1 MCVQHTVAMSNV
13 NLGVS
18 GTNID
23 PWNTE
28 AVYGVQPSPTTSS
41 LHVKQN
47 APVRNVRTAPNRVSL
62 ASIGTSNLSFG
73 GNGTAFYKLGESLPE
88 FFFNT
93 SQ

>member
-1 MCVQHTVAMSNV
+1 MSNV
-13 NLGVS
+13 DLGVS

-23 PWNTE
+23 PWNTD

-41 LHVKQN
+41 RHAKQN
-47 APVRNVRTAPNRVSL
+47 RAVVRNVRTAPNRVSL

-73 GNGTAFYKLGESLPE
+73 GNGTAFYNLGDSLPD
-88 FFFNT
+88 FFNT